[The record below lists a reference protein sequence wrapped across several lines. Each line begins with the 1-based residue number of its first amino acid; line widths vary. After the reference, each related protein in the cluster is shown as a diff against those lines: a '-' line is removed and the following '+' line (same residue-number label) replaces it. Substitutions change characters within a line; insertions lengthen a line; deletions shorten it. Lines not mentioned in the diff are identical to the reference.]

1 MLFALVESR
10 EAKAAQRQRQL
21 RLEHFF
27 FFFKGGGSQKGE
39 QSKETSPATAPLLHS
54 PYLAGLTD
62 GCSRLLAQQQQDHL
76 LLPSLL
82 WWVTSRS
89 SWEHPGL
96 VPA

>member
-10 EAKAAQRQRQL
+10 EAKAAQRLRQL
-21 RLEHFF
+21 CLEHF

-39 QSKETSPATAPLLHS
+39 QSKETSPAAAPLLLS

-76 LLPSLL
+76 LLPSLF

-89 SWEHPGL
+89 SWQHPGL

>member
-10 EAKAAQRQRQL
+10 EAKAAQRLRQL
-21 RLEHFF
+21 CLEH

-39 QSKETSPATAPLLHS
+39 QSKETSPATAPLLLS

-76 LLPSLL
+76 L

-89 SWEHPGL
+89 SWQHPGL